1 MNLALKPYVVLGISM
16 SLTLRWPSIF
26 RSLYWKIFFFFW
38 LTLIAAIFSV
48 ATLSE
53 IIVQERDQDQY
64 QRVVKLGIKA
74 ADIFETKGSA
84 DLTEWLHYI
93 RLEFGVTGFML
104 DEKRRPISL
113 AHLPKNWLEF
123 TLPLTQHRL
132 SERNL
137 KGFQP
142 YTISSSTDR
151 IYTFVALR
159 VNSGPYPA
167 WLKHLPILQ
176 IVTAL
181 LIVALLT
188 AFVTWHITGPL
199 RKLKQ
204 ATHSFARGNLDTRLS
219 NVAHQKNDEIGEVG
233 LAFNHMA
240 ERISLLV
247 SNQQRLFRDIS
258 HELRTPLARQQIA
271 LELLARKIPDA
282 EHQSL
287 HRIERE
293 IERMNA
299 LIDQVLTLLR
309 LEQSDQNPIA
319 ETYDLS
325 DLLCKITQDA
335 EFETQS
341 THQIHLRQPQQNLLT
356 GQQELVSRAVENILR
371 NAIRYTP
378 ADGRVFIKVE
388 ARAQAVV
395 IRIEDEGEG
404 VPEASLKHL
413 FEPFYRVEACRNQ
426 QSGGYGVGMA
436 IAEQAIRAQSGTIE
450 ASNRT
455 AGGLRVD
462 ITLPKKLPTQ

>member
-1 MNLALKPYVVLGISM
+1 MSSM
-16 SLTLRWPSIF
+16 IKWPLIF

-38 LTLIAAIFSV
+38 LTLIVAIFSV

-53 IIVQERDQDQY
+53 IIVEKRDQDQY
-64 QRVVKLGIKA
+64 QRVIKLGIKA
-74 ADIFETKGSA
+74 ADIYETKGPSE
-84 DLTEWLHYI
+84 LTVWLRYI
-93 RLEFGVTGFML
+93 DQEFAVKGFML
-104 DEKRRPISL
+104 DSQRRPISL
-113 AHLPKNWLEF
+113 ANLPKNWLEF
-123 TLPLTQHRL
+123 TLPLTQRRL

-137 KGFQP
+137 RGFQP
-142 YTISSSTDR
+142 YRISSSSNR
-151 IYTFVALR
+151 IYTFVAHR
-159 VNSGPYPA
+159 DDRGSYPA

-176 IVTAL
+176 IITAL
-181 LIVALLT
+181 IIVALLT
-188 AFVTWHITGPL
+188 AFVTWRITNPL

-204 ATHSFARGNLDTRLS
+204 ATDSFARGNLDIRLP
-219 NVAHQKNDEIGEVG
+219 NRVECRNDEIGEVG

-271 LELLARKIPDA
+271 LELLARKLPDT

-309 LEQSDQNPIA
+309 LEQNSQSPSIEA
-319 ETYDLS
+319 YDLS
-325 DLLCKITQDA
+325 DLLYKLTQDA
-335 EFETQS
+335 QFETQS
-341 THQIHLRQPQQNLLT
+341 KDQIHLQQPEKNPLT
-356 GQQELVSRAVENILR
+356 GQPELVSRAVENILR

-378 ADGRVFIKVE
+378 DDGRVFLQVDMHKDT
-388 ARAQAVV
+388 VV

-404 VPEASLKHL
+404 VPEDSLKHL
-413 FEPFYRVEACRNQ
+413 FEPFYRVEASRNQ

-436 IAEQAIRAQSGTIE
+436 IAEQAIRAQGGRIE
-450 ASNRT
+450 ASNRSS
-455 AGGLRVD
+455 GGLRVD
-462 ITLPKKLPTQ
+462 ITLPKTST